1 MHGFS
6 QSHRQVVR
14 AVQWGKQE
22 DFHATFRAGRRDS
35 GLQKYRKVG
44 IRDWR
49 DRRLEEYRIGGYMR
63 IHERRDSVL
72 EGYRKGGIRDWGDS
86 GLGDKG
92 KEGFG
97 SGGIRNWRD

>member
-63 IHERRDSVL
+63 IEDTGKEGFSTGGIQERRDS
-72 EGYRKGGIRDWGDS
+72 
-86 GLGDKG
+86 GLG
-92 KEGFG
+92 GFRT
-97 SGGIRNWRD
+97 GG